1 MSDYRRWIS
10 YIYSYENGVKKDSA
24 GYARLELNNGKIRMT
39 IFLNPGKRSGSA
51 KVCCYKSRP
60 EPPTG
65 VFLGDFNLSAAAP
78 VFRKECDASDVEGSG
93 LFFQELNG
101 LILFGDDGS
110 CLASS
115 WEDEPLAPWEA
126 EEIRK
131 QLQSA
136 GDGRKKEPASGSS
149 ERMETMAGSSSEQ
162 GTAPRGGTT
171 TGAGSGQSA
180 EAEVAGRDGTR
191 EENADFDGNGVRTA
205 HAGEQRTEIAS
216 GNGQSAELAGR
227 DGTRTENAGS
237 DGNGVRTAHAGE
249 QRTEIASGNGQSAEL
264 AGRDGTRTENAGS
277 DGNGVRT
284 AHAGERRTEI
294 ITGSG
299 ANPDNMS
306 RNGYGLQAAAA
317 RSEAERASRMENS
330 PGAESMDGQRMK
342 TVFGSIQRAEMASGG
357 VGDAGQ
363 QKAITVS
370 SEPTVKRLTPEA
382 AAAAEGCRNAWRTEN
397 REERVFRCLTP
408 MYPFDDGEFE
418 RGVRME
424 PQDIG
429 MLPRMLWKLA
439 GNSFLLHSFYTYQHL
454 LFTRKRQKGG
464 NVCYLMLPGVY
475 NEREQHMAQMFG
487 FSRFRPVKRQQL
499 ENGVFGY
506 WYMEVKFEH
515 QKAENFL

>member
-191 EENADFDGNGVRTA
+191 EENADF
-205 HAGEQRTEIAS
+205 
-216 GNGQSAELAGR
+216 
-227 DGTRTENAGS
+227 

>member
-131 QLQSA
+131 QLQAS

-171 TGAGSGQSA
+171 TGAG
-180 EAEVAGRDGTR
+180 
-191 EENADFDGNGVRTA
+191 
-205 HAGEQRTEIAS
+205 
-216 GNGQSAELAGR
+216 NGQSAELAGR
-227 DGTRTENAGS
+227 DGTREENAGS
-237 DGNGVRTAHAGE
+237 DGNGIRTAHAGE

>member
-65 VFLGDFNLSAAAP
+65 VFLGDFDLSAAAP
-78 VFRKECDASDVEGSG
+78 VFRKECNASDVEGSG

-136 GDGRKKEPASGSS
+136 GDGRKTEPASKSN
-149 ERMETMAGSSSEQ
+149 ERAETMAGSGSEQ
-162 GTAPRGGTT
+162 GTARRGGTV

-180 EAEVAGRDGTR
+180 ELAGRDSTR
-191 EENADFDGNGVRTA
+191 EENAGFDGNGMRAT
-205 HAGEQRTEIAS
+205 HAEERRTEIAS
-216 GNGQSAELAGR
+216 GNGRSAE
-227 DGTRTENAGS
+227 
-237 DGNGVRTAHAGE
+237 
-249 QRTEIASGNGQSAEL
+249 SA
-264 AGRDGTRTENAGS
+264 A
-277 DGNGVRT
+277 
-284 AHAGERRTEI
+284 
-294 ITGSG
+294 GSG
-299 ANPDNMS
+299 ANSDNMS

-317 RSEAERASRMENS
+317 RPEAERADRMENGSGAVS
-330 PGAESMDGQRMK
+330 PDGQK
-342 TVFGSIQRAEMASGG
+342 TETVFGSVKRAEMASD
-357 VGDAGQ
+357 VIGDAGP
-363 QKAITVS
+363 QKAVTVS
-370 SEPTVKRLTPEA
+370 SEPPVRRLTAEA

-499 ENGVFGY
+499 ENGAFGY
-506 WYMEVKFEH
+506 WYMEVKFEN
-515 QKAENFL
+515 QKADSFL

>member
-10 YIYSYENGVKKDSA
+10 YIYSYENGVKQDSA
-24 GYARLELNNGKIRMT
+24 GYAGPELNNGKLRMT

-65 VFLGDFNLSAAAP
+65 VFLGDFDLSAAAP
-78 VFRKECDASDVEGSG
+78 VFRKECNASDVEGSG

-136 GDGRKKEPASGSS
+136 GDGRKTEPASKSN
-149 ERMETMAGSSSEQ
+149 ERAETMAGSGSEQ
-162 GTAPRGGTT
+162 GPAGRGGTV

-180 EAEVAGRDGTR
+180 ELAGRDSTR
-191 EENADFDGNGVRTA
+191 EENAGFDGNGMRATHVEER
-205 HAGEQRTEIAS
+205 RTEIAS
-216 GNGQSAELAGR
+216 GNGRSAESAAG
-227 DGTRTENAGS
+227 GGAQTANADFG
-237 DGNGVRTAHAGE
+237 GNGVPAAHAE
-249 QRTEIASGNGQSAEL
+249 ELRTEIASGSVKSAES
-264 AGRDGTRTENAGS
+264 AA
-277 DGNGVRT
+277 
-284 AHAGERRTEI
+284 
-294 ITGSG
+294 GSG
-299 ANPDNMS
+299 ANSDNRS

-317 RSEAERASRMENS
+317 RPEAERADRMENGSGAVS
-330 PGAESMDGQRMK
+330 PDGQK
-342 TVFGSIQRAEMASGG
+342 TETVFGSVKRAEMASDGI
-357 VGDAGQ
+357 GDAGP
-363 QKAITVS
+363 QKAVTVS
-370 SEPTVKRLTPEA
+370 SEPPVRRLTTEA

-429 MLPRMLWKLA
+429 MLPKMLWKLA

-499 ENGVFGY
+499 ENGAFGY
-506 WYMEVKFEH
+506 WYMEVKFEN
-515 QKAENFL
+515 QKADSFL

>member
-65 VFLGDFNLSAAAP
+65 VFLGDFDLSAAAP
-78 VFRKECDASDVEGSG
+78 VFRKECNASDVEGSG

-171 TGAGSGQSA
+171 TGA
-180 EAEVAGRDGTR
+180 
-191 EENADFDGNGVRTA
+191 
-205 HAGEQRTEIAS
+205 
-216 GNGQSAELAGR
+216 
-227 DGTRTENAGS
+227 
-237 DGNGVRTAHAGE
+237 
-249 QRTEIASGNGQSAEL
+249 GNGQSAEL

-499 ENGVFGY
+499 ENGAFGY
-506 WYMEVKFEH
+506 WYMEVKFEN
-515 QKAENFL
+515 QKADSFL

>member
-65 VFLGDFNLSAAAP
+65 VFLGDFDLSAAAP
-78 VFRKECDASDVEGSG
+78 VFRKECNASDVEGSG

-136 GDGRKKEPASGSS
+136 GDGRKTEPASKSN
-149 ERMETMAGSSSEQ
+149 ERAETMAGSGSEQ
-162 GTAPRGGTT
+162 GPAGRGGTV

-180 EAEVAGRDGTR
+180 ELAGRDSTR
-191 EENADFDGNGVRTA
+191 EENAGFDGNGMRATHVEERRTEIASGNGRSAESAAGGGAREENAGSDGNGIRTA

-216 GNGQSAELAGR
+216 GNGQSAEF
-227 DGTRTENAGS
+227 
-237 DGNGVRTAHAGE
+237 
-249 QRTEIASGNGQSAEL
+249 